1 MSDLC
6 ERLRELAACLDAI
19 EWEVPLCSRETCMR
33 AANEIERLTRER
45 NECRKLLRE
54 LVIAYHNN
62 FHEQSSD
69 KRMKLLPI
77 MDRFIESARKAA
89 GGK

>member
-1 MSDLC
+1 MGDILR
-6 ERLRELAACLDAI
+6 RLRAPDPNWSEYDVGDLVADAAD
-19 EWEVPLCSRETCMR
+19 
-33 AANEIERLTRER
+33 EIERLTRER
-45 NECRKLLRE
+45 DECRKLLRE

-77 MDRFIESARKAA
+77 MDRFIESARAA
-89 GGK
+89 GGE